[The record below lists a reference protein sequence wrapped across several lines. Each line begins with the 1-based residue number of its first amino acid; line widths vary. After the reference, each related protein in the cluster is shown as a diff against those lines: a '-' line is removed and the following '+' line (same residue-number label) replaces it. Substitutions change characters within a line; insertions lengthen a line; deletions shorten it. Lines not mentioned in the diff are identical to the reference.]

1 MALKIIQVMSSDN
14 IIRHYLSFAIH
25 AVPLLFLSSIHTTAY
40 AHPQRRYLTR
50 ADLEILILGCDDPE
64 AETYL
69 CDSSI
74 SLCHNF
80 DITHTASF

>member
-1 MALKIIQVMSSDN
+1 MALEIIQVMSSDY

-25 AVPLLFLSSIHTTAY
+25 AVPLLFLSSIHATGY
-40 AHPQRRYLTR
+40 AHPHRRYLTR
-50 ADLEILILGCDDPE
+50 ADLEILILGYDPE
-64 AETYL
+64 ADTYL

-74 SLCHNF
+74 LLCHNF